1 MLQDG
6 TFFIHLLKFSHVS
19 DYLHVGF
26 VLFSFRTDT
35 SGLSLQRYN
44 YFLVDH
50 IGVRG
55 GGFFGAR
62 DALGVVTYP
71 FNQVLFSSTHFE
83 SADLLRISAMLSMQT
98 GLQVILPFTG
108 LF

>member
-1 MLQDG
+1 MLALCCFRLEL
-6 TFFIHLLKFSHVS
+6 THLVFLCS
-19 DYLHVGF
+19 
-26 VLFSFRTDT
+26 
-35 SGLSLQRYN
+35 YN

-50 IGVRG
+50 IGLRG

-98 GLQVILPFTG
+98 GLQVSSFTFYWFILIIIC
-108 LF
+108 

>member
-1 MLQDG
+1 MLALCCFRLKL
-6 TFFIHLLKFSHVS
+6 THLVFFYTRIE
-19 DYLHVGF
+19 
-26 VLFSFRTDT
+26 
-35 SGLSLQRYN
+35 
-44 YFLVDH
+44 YFLTDH
-50 IGVRG
+50 IGLRG

-98 GLQVILPFTG
+98 GLQVSSFTFYWFT
-108 LF
+108 LINIC